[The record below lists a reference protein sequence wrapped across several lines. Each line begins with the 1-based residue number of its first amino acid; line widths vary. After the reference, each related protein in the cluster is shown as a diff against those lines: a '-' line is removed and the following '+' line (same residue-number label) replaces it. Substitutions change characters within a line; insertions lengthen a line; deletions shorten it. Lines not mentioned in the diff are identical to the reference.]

1 MKNIK
6 IITTADKGG
15 LIDQM
20 VDLNREFNKK
30 GYRSYIIKINKFNQ
44 RNIKQIKEGD
54 NVIFQMSHY
63 GYQEKG
69 NAIDIGCN
77 RGLYSYALS
86 KEKKIKDIFSFE
98 PNKSILKDLYDYNAQ
113 NIKIFNFALSDVSK
127 SQSLIIP
134 YFKNFELDGFAT
146 LNRKIYYNKKFR
158 KFRKIKVKT
167 KKLDSFNFK
176 NISFIKIDVE
186 GHEINLLN
194 GSKATFKLN
203 KPDCL
208 IEVKKGNLPKV
219 KKFFESIDSKYYCVP
234 KKKFAF
240 KFSRENYFFSRK
252 H

>member
-1 MKNIK
+1 MLLKKLIYSIMRIFLKILLIFFRGSFKIK
-6 IITTADKGG
+6 AHYYIYY
-15 LIDQM
+15 
-20 VDLNREFNKK
+20 FND
-30 GYRSYIIKINKFNQ
+30 YRDNELFNINKFL
-44 RNIKQIKEGD
+44 IK
-54 NVIFQMSHY
+54 
-63 GYQEKG
+63 KG

-252 H
+252 Q

>member
-1 MKNIK
+1 MSKSSKTTIAGRAAATASGWSSGNVRW
-6 IITTADKGG
+6 TADMPP
-15 LIDQM
+15 ICN
-20 VDLNREFNKK
+20 NR
-30 GYRSYIIKINKFNQ
+30 
-44 RNIKQIKEGD
+44 RN
-54 NVIFQMSHY
+54 
-63 GYQEKG
+63 
-69 NAIDIGCN
+69 A
-77 RGLYSYALS
+77 
-86 KEKKIKDIFSFE
+86 
-98 PNKSILKDLYDYNAQ
+98 
-113 NIKIFNFALSDVSK
+113 FNFALSDVSK

-252 H
+252 Q